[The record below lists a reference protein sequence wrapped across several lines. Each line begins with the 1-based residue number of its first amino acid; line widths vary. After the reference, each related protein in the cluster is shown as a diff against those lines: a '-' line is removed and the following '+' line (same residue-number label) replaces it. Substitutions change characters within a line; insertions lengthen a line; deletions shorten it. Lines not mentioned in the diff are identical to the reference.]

1 MMDENVSKQVEQFA
15 ARSTDHVN
23 KIKTLPPGYQ
33 SKKDA
38 IYNYQNKEESPQRFK
53 NQQLGQANR
62 ERVCIRCG
70 GKYPH
75 ANECPAY
82 REECH
87 KCGKMGNYAR
97 LCRNGYRS
105 EGRSFCPQGRKA
117 QFSGRRFNRQ
127 DPRPEETVQRLEEPR
142 RRFADEDDPNED
154 YIYSLGRSSKI
165 PAVHVSI

>member
-87 KCGKMGNYAR
+87 KCGKMGHYAR
-97 LCRNGYRS
+97 LCKSGYRS
-105 EGRSFCPQGRKA
+105 EGRGGNLQGRKA
-117 QFSGRRFNRQ
+117 QFSGHRFNRQ
-127 DPRPEETVQRLEEPR
+127 DPRPEETVQRLEEPCKS
-142 RRFADEDDPNED
+142 FII
-154 YIYSLGRSSKI
+154 YI
-165 PAVHVSI
+165 